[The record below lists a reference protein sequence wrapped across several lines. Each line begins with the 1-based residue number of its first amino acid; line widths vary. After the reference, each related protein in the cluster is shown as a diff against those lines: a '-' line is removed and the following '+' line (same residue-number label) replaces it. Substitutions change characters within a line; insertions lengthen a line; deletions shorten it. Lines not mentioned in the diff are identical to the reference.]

1 MEDHSESKRQKLSED
16 NLEKQKWRQK
26 ELRDEVIAFDNEADL
41 KLFDQNCYGHYF
53 DKQEME
59 TWYYDKILI
68 SLIRICSHIMPQVEC
83 EVTKH
88 EVNNCLQKLTQLKNK
103 IDELLSDCNSQNVRM
118 QAPQK
123 VQIFHKMFAT
133 NRTILVDSTVFLF
146 GPNLEMQL
154 RACKFMPSELANFL
168 KFVENC
174 VNFYD
179 ANTHAKT
186 HAKTHAPSFSLFAT
200 LEHIRFP
207 PTANFSHRILE
218 LQHKMCED
226 NDDKLFSTVILLK
239 LHTGARLLIDSTY
252 GNRLTL
258 QALANSAYS
267 DEEQKTFVD
276 EKDELLRRLQTQH
289 DEAADSNHAI
299 ANFWNPQ
306 TGRVVAE
313 AMSFMLTHV
322 HLIDAFKLEHALVQL
337 LQTFL
342 FSGWLQER
350 QMLAS
355 DDMQLCQDLQRKI
368 HEFITIHIEKM
379 DNHTM
384 CEKLC
389 ANFFNQVERLE
400 IKAV

>member
-1 MEDHSESKRQKLSED
+1 MEDHSQSKRQKLSED
-16 NLEKQKWRQK
+16 DLEQPTWRQK
-26 ELRDEVIAFDNEADL
+26 ELRELVVAFDEEADL
-41 KLFDQNCYGHYF
+41 KLFVKNCFGHYF
-53 DKQEME
+53 DKEEIE

-103 IDELLSDCNSQNVRM
+103 IDELLSDCKSQNVRM

-123 VQIFHKMFAT
+123 VQIFHKIFAK

-154 RACKFMPSELANFL
+154 RACKFIPSELANFL
-168 KFVENC
+168 KFAENC
-174 VNFYD
+174 VNFYVPRTAD
-179 ANTHAKT
+179 
-186 HAKTHAPSFSLFAT
+186 FSQ
-200 LEHIRFP
+200 
-207 PTANFSHRILE
+207 RILE
-218 LQHKMCED
+218 LQHKICED
-226 NDDKLFSTVILLK
+226 DDDKLLSTVILLK
-239 LHTGARLLIDSTY
+239 LHTGVRLLIDGTY
-252 GNRLTL
+252 GHRLTL
-258 QALANSAYS
+258 QALAKSAYS
-267 DEEQKTFVD
+267 DEEKKKFVD

-289 DEAADSNHAI
+289 DEAADSNHAT

-322 HLIDAFKLEHALVQL
+322 HLIDAFKLEHALVQI
-337 LQTFL
+337 LQLFL

-379 DNHTM
+379 DNHTL

-389 ANFFNQVERLE
+389 ENFFNRVERLE